1 MRVLLRGFCW
11 SPVGFRSTCGSLGRG
26 INGVVRSPE
35 SGAAASMVAWM
46 AGLVTQTCCL
56 FLAGLPVWLRKAIV
70 LIQYTRI
77 SPRHLSYFHLTF

>member
-26 INGVVRSPE
+26 TNGDVRSLEP
-35 SGAAASMVAWM
+35 GAAAGVV

-56 FLAGLPVWLRKAIV
+56 FLTGLPVWLRKAIV
-70 LIQYTRI
+70 LI
-77 SPRHLSYFHLTF
+77 